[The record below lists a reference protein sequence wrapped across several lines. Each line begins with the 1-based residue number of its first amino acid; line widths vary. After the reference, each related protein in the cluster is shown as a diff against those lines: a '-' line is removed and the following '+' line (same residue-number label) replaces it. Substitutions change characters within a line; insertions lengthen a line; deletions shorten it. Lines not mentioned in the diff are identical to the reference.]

1 MDCNEDFLLMPSG
14 LQAEMPW
21 VEGCGMFNRPSG
33 FPLSLCLS
41 SPAHS
46 HAIIFLY
53 QNFAINYMF
62 EKQRKK
68 TFRRYIF
75 IILGKI
81 TFQKQGETG
90 RQENK
95 ISERHS
101 IMDQRSDRD

>member
-1 MDCNEDFLLMPSG
+1 MPAG
-14 LQAEMPW
+14 HQEEMLW
-21 VEGCGMFNRPSG
+21 VEECGLCNCPPSFLFFGCH
-33 FPLSLCLS
+33 S

-46 HAIIFLY
+46 HTIIFLY
-53 QNFAINYMF
+53 QNFAINCMF

-75 IILGKI
+75 IILEKI

-90 RQENK
+90 REENK

-101 IMDQRSDRD
+101 ITDQ

>member
-1 MDCNEDFLLMPSG
+1 
-14 LQAEMPW
+14 
-21 VEGCGMFNRPSG
+21 
-33 FPLSLCLS
+33 
-41 SPAHS
+41 
-46 HAIIFLY
+46 
-53 QNFAINYMF
+53 MF

-101 IMDQRSDRD
+101 IMDQRSDRDWL